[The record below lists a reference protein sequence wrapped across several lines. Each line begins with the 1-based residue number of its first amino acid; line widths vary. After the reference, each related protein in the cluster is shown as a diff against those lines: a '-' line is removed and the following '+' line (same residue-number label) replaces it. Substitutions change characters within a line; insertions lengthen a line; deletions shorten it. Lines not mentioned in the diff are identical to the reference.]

1 MFSNAQRLSSYSFI
15 FLPVFPLFSPFSR
28 CRALNSAELPF
39 GETPGSERIL
49 RGVIRPICTG
59 CAVSPGC
66 SCVWPIILKWP
77 ISPVWPTWSPA
88 HGQLSYV
95 PMVIIR
101 NVRLTCSGRRTVLYI
116 YTYNAAVTTY
126 SRFAFL
132 LM

>member
-1 MFSNAQRLSSYSFI
+1 MRNALALTRLYFCPFSPF
-15 FLPVFPLFSPFSR
+15 FPLFPLPCLKLGR
-28 CRALNSAELPF
+28 IAVWKNS
-39 GETPGSERIL
+39 GERTD
-49 RGVIRPICTG
+49 
-59 CAVSPGC
+59 SPG
-66 SCVWPIILKWP
+66 VMWPIILKWP
-77 ISPVWPTWSPA
+77 ISPVWPTCSPA

-101 NVRLTCSGRRTVLYI
+101 SVRLTCSGRRTVLYI